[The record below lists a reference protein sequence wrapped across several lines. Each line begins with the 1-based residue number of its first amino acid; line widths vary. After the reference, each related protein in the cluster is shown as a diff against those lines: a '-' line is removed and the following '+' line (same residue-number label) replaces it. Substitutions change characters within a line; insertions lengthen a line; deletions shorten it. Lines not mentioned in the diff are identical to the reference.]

1 MGNSGPDAAISQATV
16 ARLTQVEG
24 AITTLKDGL
33 EMVGDRESKAEGH
46 LAAPEQ
52 AKPGEGQVIRDAFQ
66 QQSQEITAVRDL
78 VHQFELIQSLPLSP
92 RRCAARW
99 MRYSTRYLT
108 SRQRLLA

>member
-1 MGNSGPDAAISQATV
+1 MGNSGPDAAISQASV

-24 AITTLKDGL
+24 AIATLKDGL

-78 VHQFELIQSLPLSP
+78 VHQFELRRRATERHCREPSP
-92 RRCAARW
+92 CPF
-99 MRYSTRYLT
+99 
-108 SRQRLLA
+108 RQGDAQLDG